1 MTMPKK
7 RNSKLGVA
15 LLKGETLIKEVSKHQ
30 VGAVIVIIVGLIII
44 ASIMLAALG
53 LYTVVNSA
61 QPESESSYGALIL
74 YGGFIL
80 SIAVGV
86 ATFINVYL
94 YQLNRLIVTT
104 EKVAQITY
112 RTIFDRKVVQL
123 SIERVQDVTVSQVG
137 IFPRIF
143 HYGTVYIETAGD
155 QEECIFTF
163 APDPY
168 ELSREIMNIH
178 EAAVLNKN
186 NHTV

>member
-1 MTMPKK
+1 MNTAKK
-7 RNSKLGVA
+7 RSSKLGIA
-15 LLKGETLIKEVSKHQ
+15 LLKGETVVKEVSKHQ
-30 VGAVIVIIVGLIII
+30 VGALIIIAIGLIII
-44 ASIMLAALG
+44 ASIMLASLG
-53 LYTVVNSA
+53 LYAVVNST
-61 QPESESSYGALIL
+61 QSENEGGYGALIL

-80 SIAVGV
+80 SIAVGI

-137 IFPRIF
+137 ILPRIF
-143 HYGTVYIETAGD
+143 HYGTVYVETAGD
-155 QEECIFTF
+155 QEEYVFTF

-178 EAAVLNKN
+178 ETVASKS
-186 NHTV
+186 NHIV